1 MYINN
6 HSMLYEYAFHTL
18 APSVF
23 SGFCEILLSLHLQTF
38 TSTSDIQITSRCS
51 SPKQHFFPPTF
62 TIYNKFYPI
71 ACGDM
76 LQCAIPYKYNSS
88 HTHTHKFKFK
98 KQLTT
103 IMTFRATVTRKW
115 EPLYCYT
122 TEEKRE
128 F

>member
-1 MYINN
+1 
-6 HSMLYEYAFHTL
+6 MLYEYAFHTL

-23 SGFCEILLSLHLQTF
+23 LRFCEILLSLHLLMF

-62 TIYNKFYPI
+62 TIYNKFYPK

-76 LQCAIPYKYNSS
+76 LQYATPYKYNSS
-88 HTHTHKFKFK
+88 LTHTHRLKFK
-98 KQLTT
+98 KQLTG
-103 IMTFRATVTRKW
+103 IMTFPATVTRKW
-115 EPLYCYT
+115 EPLYSYT